1 MTRDDII
8 VLLNRLGDPDDAAA
22 LAAARALAAA
32 APDWERLLALPAQ
45 DDEDEDEAADG
56 AGTAGVAAAV
66 PEGPVAE
73 MVEALM
79 RRPGLSAQTREE
91 LADIRDRLAAGDS
104 DPLDTRYVKALAQR
118 LGG

>member
-32 APDWERLLALPAQ
+32 APDWERLLALPSQ
-45 DDEDEDEAADG
+45 DDEDEAADG

-73 MVEALM
+73 MVEALL